1 MIITLTDS
9 ITSLNVGKVVGEK
22 GEQGEQGEQ
31 GTAGKDGIGIASIT
45 INEKGELIVALSD
58 GSAAKNLGVIV
69 GEDGKDGATWLTGAG
84 VPNAEQ
90 GNVGD
95 LYLDTST
102 CDIYQKGEGGWG
114 ASILNVKGE
123 AGEKGEQ
130 GEKGP
135 QGEKGEQGERGPQGE
150 KGEQGEA
157 GKDGKDGATWLTGT
171 TAPNAEQGNVGDLY
185 LDTSTCDIYQK
196 DEGGWGAPILNAK
209 GETGEKG
216 EQGEQGP
223 QGEKGTDGRGIED
236 IKIIDGRLII
246 YYSDQ
251 THVDIG
257 NVSDVS
263 VTPESSEFLFSL
275 CADGTYAIEECY
287 IQDETKI
294 TIPAMWNGKPVTR
307 IQSGVF
313 QGNSILESIVLPNCL
328 QYIGESAFAGCDAL
342 CIVEI
347 DSDSELK
354 EIAAHAFQGCDSL
367 KSIYLPGQLCYIGEY
382 AFEGTSLISAVFAKP
397 TNWNLF
403 GTWNG
408 YIADLSP
415 TNALNAGKA
424 LSTTYESHGSSNF
437 YQTAWIRSDAYSNGT
452 IPTTYEKE
460 L

>member
-1 MIITLTDS
+1 MQLFRGAMLALVDNRKQIFLYVGPCDFVYVLTF
-9 ITSLNVGKVVGEK
+9 K
-22 GEQGEQGEQ
+22 
-31 GTAGKDGIGIASIT
+31 
-45 INEKGELIVALSD
+45 
-58 GSAAKNLGVIV
+58 
-69 GEDGKDGATWLTGAG
+69 
-84 VPNAEQ
+84 
-90 GNVGD
+90 
-95 LYLDTST
+95 
-102 CDIYQKGEGGWG
+102 
-114 ASILNVKGE
+114 
-123 AGEKGEQ
+123 
-130 GEKGP
+130 
-135 QGEKGEQGERGPQGE
+135 
-150 KGEQGEA
+150 
-157 GKDGKDGATWLTGT
+157 
-171 TAPNAEQGNVGDLY
+171 
-185 LDTSTCDIYQK
+185 
-196 DEGGWGAPILNAK
+196 
-209 GETGEKG
+209 
-216 EQGEQGP
+216 
-223 QGEKGTDGRGIED
+223 
-236 IKIIDGRLII
+236 
-246 YYSDQ
+246 
-251 THVDIG
+251 
-257 NVSDVS
+257 
-263 VTPESSEFLFSL
+263 
-275 CADGTYAIEECY
+275 CY

-328 QYIGESAFAGCDAL
+328 QYIGESAFAGRDAL

>member
-1 MIITLTDS
+1 MNAEGDEPLFF
-9 ITSLNVGKVVGEK
+9 LLGER
-22 GEQGEQGEQ
+22 
-31 GTAGKDGIGIASIT
+31 A
-45 INEKGELIVALSD
+45 AL
-58 GSAAKNLGVIV
+58 LCLIV
-69 GEDGKDGATWLTGAG
+69 GEGNLLHGRWNIQIVADYVEYAGHNLLQLFRGAMLALVDNRKQIFLYVGPCDFVYVLTF
-84 VPNAEQ
+84 
-90 GNVGD
+90 
-95 LYLDTST
+95 
-102 CDIYQKGEGGWG
+102 K
-114 ASILNVKGE
+114 
-123 AGEKGEQ
+123 
-130 GEKGP
+130 
-135 QGEKGEQGERGPQGE
+135 
-150 KGEQGEA
+150 
-157 GKDGKDGATWLTGT
+157 
-171 TAPNAEQGNVGDLY
+171 
-185 LDTSTCDIYQK
+185 
-196 DEGGWGAPILNAK
+196 
-209 GETGEKG
+209 
-216 EQGEQGP
+216 
-223 QGEKGTDGRGIED
+223 
-236 IKIIDGRLII
+236 
-246 YYSDQ
+246 
-251 THVDIG
+251 
-257 NVSDVS
+257 
-263 VTPESSEFLFSL
+263 
-275 CADGTYAIEECY
+275 CY

-328 QYIGESAFAGCDAL
+328 QYIGESAFAGRDAL